1 MNLNNKRCT
10 LHIKEI
16 SIQETSE
23 KVAKI
28 IKFQEAKD
36 VNSLVEN
43 NTECTIPELCQLFNK
58 NSPYFRLR
66 STLNFN
72 NMNITVTNSLGD
84 IRFEIKD
91 KKKVSEKEIYSKVE
105 SFFSMIKLL
114 ENQNKKT
121 SHLSNKLRSCLK
133 KARHILQCPKESPVN
148 IASFLLRIK
157 EVYNEYNSL
166 AMLTEKN
173 KLENDS
179 TCSSFNDELLLLKKL
194 SPMISKIDTALQYVL
209 NDAELTKTNKSLD
222 TLKELL
228 TQLSAKLKFNINNL
242 NNSYDSILCGIIT
255 NKITDLQQNNIALQK
270 MLHAHKQLSYNNRY
284 LYTNPSQ
291 EKIQKIF
298 SFSEEIGTF
307 LNSCVEQNNKTIK
320 DSGFEDN
327 INKEGIQ
334 QYNQLVIDVLS
345 LLQKTKSLETTINK
359 HFQAIERS
367 RKLLIQ
373 YNHLANTQKTINTDS
388 PAIVMS
394 ECMNIVRYKDK
405 KEQRLKFLIEN
416 EITLRSNKIL
426 QKIIKYKTREIQRK
440 LQETFKCYGFSEINI
455 LHEDTKRLC
464 SFADSI
470 KLIQES
476 VSSKS

>member
-1 MNLNNKRCT
+1 RCT

-291 EKIQKIF
+291 EKIQ
-298 SFSEEIGTF
+298 
-307 LNSCVEQNNKTIK
+307 
-320 DSGFEDN
+320 
-327 INKEGIQ
+327 
-334 QYNQLVIDVLS
+334 
-345 LLQKTKSLETTINK
+345 
-359 HFQAIERS
+359 
-367 RKLLIQ
+367 
-373 YNHLANTQKTINTDS
+373 
-388 PAIVMS
+388 
-394 ECMNIVRYKDK
+394 
-405 KEQRLKFLIEN
+405 
-416 EITLRSNKIL
+416 
-426 QKIIKYKTREIQRK
+426 
-440 LQETFKCYGFSEINI
+440 
-455 LHEDTKRLC
+455 
-464 SFADSI
+464 
-470 KLIQES
+470 
-476 VSSKS
+476 